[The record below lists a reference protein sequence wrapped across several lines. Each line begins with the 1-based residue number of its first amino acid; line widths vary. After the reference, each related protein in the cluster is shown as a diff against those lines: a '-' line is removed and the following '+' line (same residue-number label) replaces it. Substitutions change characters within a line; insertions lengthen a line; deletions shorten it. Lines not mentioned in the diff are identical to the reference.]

1 MNYFFHAAARVEHL
15 DHVAFYESRLR
26 GLGRE
31 YLDEF
36 EAAVQLIVEGPE
48 RFRVDAPPDI
58 RRYHLSRFPVTI
70 HYRVLKA
77 SVQIVAV
84 AHKRK
89 RPYYWAART

>member
-31 YLDEF
+31 SLAEF
-36 EAAVQLIVEGPE
+36 EAAVKLILEGPE
-48 RFRVDAPPDI
+48 RLRIDAPPGI
-58 RRYHLSRFPVTI
+58 RRYLLRRFPVTI
-70 HYRVLKA
+70 HERVMNE
-77 SVQIVAV
+77 SVQIVAS

-89 RPYYWAART
+89 RPSYGAARI